1 MKITTK
7 KLSDTKV
14 EITVKLDAEDLKI
27 ARKKAVERLAR
38 DTKVPG
44 FRKGKAPAK
53 EAEKF
58 MSANAISEHT
68 LDIAVRTTVPKAF
81 DEAKESPLM
90 VPDINVTKYVPEEEV
105 EYTAIADVLP
115 EIKLGDFK
123 KLKTKKPEVKVSE
136 KDINDI
142 IDNIRQAYAEKK
154 PVKRAAKMGD
164 EVIIDFEGSKDGV
177 KFDGGSAKGHK
188 LTLGSKSFIPG
199 FEEGVVGHEPGDRFD
214 LELTFP
220 KDYHN
225 GDLAGAK
232 TNFNVLLKQVNEVI
246 LPEVDDELA
255 KKCGPFKTAKE
266 LKAYIKKNLT
276 AQSEH
281 RATEKLKDDLVMEL
295 VSASKVSAPE
305 ILIKDQ
311 LRFIRDD
318 ITRNAQAHN
327 MTFDDYLR
335 QAGQTEEEWEKEAR
349 KIAEIRVKSSLC
361 LQILA
366 RDQKI
371 EASDKDVDAKLAEL
385 NDVYQKSPDA
395 LKQLDSPA
403 VRQDI
408 KNRLTIE
415 KTLDFLVK
423 NAK

>member
-1 MKITTK
+1 MKVTTK

-14 EITVKLDAEDLKI
+14 EITVKLDAKDLKS
-27 ARKKAVERLAR
+27 ARTKAVERLAR
-38 DTKVPG
+38 ETKVPG

-58 MSANAISEHT
+58 MSPNDISGHA
-68 LDIAVRTTVPKAF
+68 LDIAVRTSVPKAF
-81 DEAKESPLM
+81 EESKESPLM
-90 VPDINVTKYVPEEEV
+90 IPEINVTKYVPDEEV
-105 EYTAIADVLP
+105 EYTATADVLP
-115 EIKLGDFK
+115 EIKLGDYR
-123 KLKTKKPEVKVSE
+123 KLKAKKADTKVAE
-136 KDINDI
+136 KDITDI
-142 IDNIRQAYAEKK
+142 IENIRQAYAEKK
-154 PVKRAAKMGD
+154 AVKRAAKMGD
-164 EVIIDFEGSKDGV
+164 EVVIDFEGSKDGV
-177 KFDGGSAKGHK
+177 KFEGGSAKGHN

-232 TNFNVLLKQVNEVI
+232 TNFNVLLKQVNE
-246 LPEVDDELA
+246 LTKPELDDELA
-255 KKCGPFKTAKE
+255 KKCGPFKTVAD
-266 LKAYIKKNLT
+266 LKADIKKNLA
-276 AQSEH
+276 AQNE
-281 RATEKLKDDLVMEL
+281 RKAEEKLKDDLVMEL
-295 VSASKVSAPE
+295 VKASKVSAPE
-305 ILIKDQ
+305 IMIKDQ

-318 ITRNAQAHN
+318 IERNAQAHG

-335 QAGQTEEEWEKEAR
+335 QAGQTEEQWEKEAR
-349 KIAEIRVKSSLC
+349 AIAETRVKSSLC
-361 LQILA
+361 LQVLA

-371 EASDKDVDAKLAEL
+371 EASDDEVAAKIAEL
-385 NDVYQKSPDA
+385 KNIYQNSKDA
-395 LKQLDSPA
+395 VKQLDEPN